1 MIESCTF
8 KNFNLNLISF
18 ESIFKTIEIDLIN
31 DLSKYELLTA
41 KKITKDVKKLL
52 YHHIF
57 HGTCEYLLSLK
68 TKERNILLKNIQLD
82 LSNTRIIQ
90 YFDKQQIEKYIDKA
104 ALQLAKLLPISMYG
118 YENIEFKTI
127 NHLYTKRNGD
137 VVELIE
143 RIRNYAWEK
152 SFIRSHYSFSKVKG
166 FVKRNELTFLSEKYF
181 EQLKTKQ
188 LIYT

>member
-1 MIESCTF
+1 VIESCTF
-8 KNFNLNLISF
+8 NQFNLRLISF
-18 ESIFKTIEIDLIN
+18 ESIFSTIEIDFIN
-31 DLSKYELLTA
+31 DLVKYQLLTS
-41 KKITKDVKKLL
+41 KKITKDIKKLL

-68 TKERNILLKNIQLD
+68 SKERIVILKSIQLD
-82 LSNTRIIQ
+82 LSSTRIIQ
-90 YFDKQQIEKYIDKA
+90 YFDKQQIEKYVDKA
-104 ALQLAKLLPISMYG
+104 ALQLAKLLPISIYG
-118 YENIEFKTI
+118 YENIDFNLI

-143 RIRNYAWEK
+143 RIRNFAWEK
-152 SFIRSHYSFSKVKG
+152 SFIRSYYTFARVKN

-188 LIYT
+188 LIYV

>member
-8 KNFNLNLISF
+8 NQFNLNLISF
-18 ESIFKTIEIDLIN
+18 ESIFSTIEVDLIN
-31 DLSKYELLTA
+31 DLSKYQLLTS
-41 KKITKDVKKLL
+41 KKITKDVKKLI
-52 YHHIF
+52 YHYIF
-57 HGTCEYLLSLK
+57 HSICEYLLSLK
-68 TKERNILLKNIQLD
+68 TKERNIILKNIQLD

-90 YFDKQQIEKYIDKA
+90 YFDKQQIERYVDKA
-104 ALQLAKLLPISMYG
+104 ALQLARLLPISMYG
-118 YENIEFKTI
+118 YENIEFKLI
-127 NHLYTKRNGD
+127 KHLYAKRNGD

-143 RIRNYAWEK
+143 RIRNFAWEK
-152 SFIRSHYSFSKVKG
+152 SFIRSYYSFSKVKS

>member
-8 KNFNLNLISF
+8 NQFNLRLISF
-18 ESIFKTIEIDLIN
+18 ESIFSTIEIDFIN
-31 DLSKYELLTA
+31 DLVKYQLLTS
-41 KKITKDVKKLL
+41 KKITKDIKKLL

-68 TKERNILLKNIQLD
+68 SKERIVILKSIQLD
-82 LSNTRIIQ
+82 LSSTRIIQ
-90 YFDKQQIEKYIDKA
+90 YFDKQQIEKYVDKA
-104 ALQLAKLLPISMYG
+104 ALQLAKLLPISIYG
-118 YENIEFKTI
+118 YENIDFNLI

-143 RIRNYAWEK
+143 RIRNFAWEK
-152 SFIRSHYSFSKVKG
+152 SFIRSYYTFARVKN

-188 LIYT
+188 LIYV